1 MISPSG
7 DTATPEGLAE
17 EAKAERDYKGRALI
31 SFGGGKKDGRKQK
44 GLLKKNVGIAI
55 ITMFFEVDF
64 MASLCKYIEEN
75 NV

>member
-1 MISPSG
+1 MTDVAYKILRRTFILKCYISISPN
-7 DTATPEGLAE
+7 
-17 EAKAERDYKGRALI
+17 YY
-31 SFGGGKKDGRKQK
+31 FGGGKKEGRKQK
-44 GLLKKNVGIAI
+44 RLLKKDVGIAI